1 MSTPT
6 PSPQGNTEILVA
18 IARLETK
25 LDSITNTLPQKID
38 DHESRIRSLEKNRWP
53 LPSVAVLVSIVGAAI
68 SYFVK

>member
-1 MSTPT
+1 MSTP
-6 PSPQGNTEILVA
+6 PAPQGNTEILVA